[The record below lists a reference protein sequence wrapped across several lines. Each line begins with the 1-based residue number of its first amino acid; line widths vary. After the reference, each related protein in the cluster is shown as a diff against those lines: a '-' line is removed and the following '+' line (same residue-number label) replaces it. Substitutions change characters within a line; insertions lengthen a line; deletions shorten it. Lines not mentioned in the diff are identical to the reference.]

1 MKTLAI
7 AVVILGSSLFNSIYA
22 KGNLTIKEQIKE
34 VVKFENDQLAVEK
47 NKTEFVKVSFKI
59 DEDGKVQII
68 EANYSDENVKKQLT
82 QKLNALTI
90 KEQHDVEKVYYY
102 NFTFKK
108 R

>member
-1 MKTLAI
+1 MKTLVI
-7 AVVILGSSLFNSIYA
+7 AVAILGSSLFNSTHA
-22 KGNLTIKEQIKE
+22 KGNLTIKEQIKK
-34 VVKFENDQLAVEK
+34 VVKFDNDQLAVEK

-59 DEDGKVQII
+59 NESGKVQII
-68 EANYSDENVKKQLT
+68 AANYSDENVKKLLI

-90 KEQHDVEKVYYY
+90 SEQHDVEKIYYY